1 MTTPSRVVG
10 VDFSAAARS
19 AGEKT
24 WIAVC
29 RRREGE
35 LVVEKLATATET
47 LGVTG
52 TDRETVLPALVAF
65 LADPPEPTVAGLDF
79 PFSLPAEYLGFGGT
93 PDDPDGE
100 PGDTTDTPA
109 DPTDLWRSFVADTP
123 ERWGVLGAVDDPKE
137 LYEAAER
144 TAEERDYPRTRA
156 TDDDHGGQEPAGY
169 RIRTQTFYGISAVLA
184 PLVDRGARVPP
195 VTPAADADL
204 TLLETYPAAVFDGLD
219 AVREGYKPDSRAGV
233 TARRDN
239 RAALRDAGV
248 TVEGVTADCL
258 TARDDALDAVAAA
271 YAAAADYTAA
281 VEGSYT
287 PRERVEA
294 VIFDGSGSLTG
305 A

>member
-1 MTTPSRVVG
+1 
-10 VDFSAAARS
+10 
-19 AGEKT
+19 
-24 WIAVC
+24 
-29 RRREGE
+29 
-35 LVVEKLATATET
+35 
-47 LGVTG
+47 
-52 TDRETVLPALVAF
+52 
-65 LADPPEPTVAGLDF
+65 
-79 PFSLPAEYLGFGGT
+79 
-93 PDDPDGE
+93 
-100 PGDTTDTPA
+100 
-109 DPTDLWRSFVADTP
+109 
-123 ERWGVLGAVDDPKE
+123 
-137 LYEAAER
+137 LYEA
-144 TAEERDYPRTRA
+144 TKQTTDERDYPRTRV

-195 VTPAADADL
+195 VAPAADADL

-233 TARRDN
+233 AARRDN

-258 TARDDALDAVAAA
+258 TATDDAADAVAAA
-271 YAAAADYTAA
+271 YAAAVDYTTA

-305 A
+305 G